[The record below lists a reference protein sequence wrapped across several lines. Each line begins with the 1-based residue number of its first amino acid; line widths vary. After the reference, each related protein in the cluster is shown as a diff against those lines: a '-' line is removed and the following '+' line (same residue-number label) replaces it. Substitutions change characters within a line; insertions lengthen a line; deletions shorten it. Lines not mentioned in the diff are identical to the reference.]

1 MHPASYFALSSFLLA
16 AVSPEVYA
24 RVLHRRQDDT
34 PTLSTGCGPA
44 DLTPDN
50 WNANDIDAVVTGTP
64 GFGQSANFPQQFVTQ
79 FNPNQFSDAPFD
91 CTNFSDPGACLIP
104 GPFPNDVFCDNFSN
118 PQVGFIVQAWINMYQ
133 NLRNM
138 YYAIQDAH
146 DQLVS
151 EGYLAAMVND
161 ISPQPLPIARSTLL
175 ELANLS
181 LNFIPIPGAG
191 AELAG
196 IKTVLKTF
204 KKLAGKVVDRAKE
217 DAEDAAQTLQDQPQ
231 ILQEVLD
238 NAVPNV
244 QAAIMDQLN
253 AVFVDAQIDDSSA
266 QVLLGG
272 VQLNAV
278 PSQSDYATIMA
289 QNLRAF
295 LLAEAMNK
303 IQMLQVVDNIVSEC
317 DSGPEDTLSA
327 DGSQCRRFGLP
338 EDDATIPTAVTID
351 HPNAMGD
358 LEGRFGFS
366 ISAIA
371 DNAQACAAAGQNFSN
386 VDFEGFL
393 ESDDPGVY
401 PTCLFGV
408 PSHNESF

>member
-1 MHPASYFALSSFLLA
+1 MYSASFFASASLLLAFLSSK
-16 AVSPEVYA
+16 VSS
-24 RVLHRRQDDT
+24 RGFDRRQDST
-34 PTLSTGCGPA
+34 PTLTTGCGDA
-44 DLTPDN
+44 DLTPAN

-64 GFGQSANFPQQFVTQ
+64 GFGQSANFPQQFVAQ
-79 FNPNQFSDAPFD
+79 FNTNQFTNDPFD
-91 CTNFSDPGACLIP
+91 CTNFNDPGACLIP
-104 GPFPNDVFCDNFSN
+104 GPFPDNVFCDTFSN
-118 PQVGFIVQAWINMYQ
+118 PQVGFIVQSWINLYN

-151 EGYLAAMVND
+151 EGYIAAMVND
-161 ISPQPLPIARSTLL
+161 ISPQPLPISRSTLL
-175 ELANLS
+175 KLVDLS
-181 LNFIPIPGAG
+181 LDFIPIPGAG
-191 AELAG
+191 AEVAA

-204 KKLAGKVVDRAKE
+204 KKIAGKVVDKAQQDVD
-217 DAEDAAQTLQDQPQ
+217 DAPQTLQDQPQ
-231 ILQEVLD
+231 ILQTLLD

-244 QAAIMDQLN
+244 QAAIMDQLQ
-253 AVFVDAQIDDSSA
+253 AVFVDAQPDDSSA
-266 QVLLGG
+266 QILLGG
-272 VQLNAV
+272 VQLNPV

-289 QNLRAF
+289 QNLRTF

-303 IQMLQVVDNIVSEC
+303 IQMLQIVDNIVADC

-338 EDDATIPTAVTID
+338 EGDGTIPTAVTID

-366 ISAIA
+366 IAAIA
-371 DNAQACAAAGQNFSN
+371 DNAQACAAAGQDFSN
-386 VDFEGFL
+386 VDFDGFL
-393 ESDDPGVY
+393 ESDTPGVY

-408 PSHNESF
+408 PSHNENF